1 MWRWLRFVLLAFFAG
16 ALVFSGIQIGG
27 YFIESDA
34 EVSALN
40 AIRQTYA
47 QALTGQTAQT
57 DDASENAD
65 DAVSADDAA
74 AAGAYAALTRIN
86 ADAVGWLTIPN
97 TTIDHPVVQRDDN
110 AYYLNHSFE
119 GKRSAHGCV
128 FMDYRNNA
136 DSRHIVIYGHHM
148 KDGTMFG
155 QLPQFELE
163 SYFKAH
169 STMTLN
175 LWGRLSQWQIFS
187 VHSTDDSLM
196 PVQFADDNAFGEFV
210 KGIEGMSL
218 YDTGIDVTPND
229 TVLTLSTCDG
239 SSRERFVVHAK
250 KIS

>member
-1 MWRWLRFVLLAFFAG
+1 MWRWLRFVLLAVFAG

-47 QALTGQTAQT
+47 RALTGEASQSV
-57 DDASENAD
+57 DASDAD
-65 DAVSADDAA
+65 DAVSADDTAA
-74 AAGAYAALTRIN
+74 ASAYAALTRIN
-86 ADAVGWLTIPN
+86 EDAVGWLTIPD
-97 TTIDHPVVQRDDN
+97 TTIDHPVVQCDDN

-128 FMDYRNNA
+128 FMDYRCHS
-136 DSRHIVIYGHHM
+136 DIRHIVIYGHHM

-155 QLPQFELE
+155 LLPQFELE
-163 SYFKAH
+163 SYYQTH

-175 LWGRLSQWQIFS
+175 IWGRLSQWQIFS

-196 PVQFADDNAFGEFV
+196 PVEFTDDNAFDEFIQGLKNV
-210 KGIEGMSL
+210 SL

-250 KIS
+250 KIN